1 MEVTLTIEGKEKK
14 FSSGKVYFEALIDLI
29 ELKTRIDIDKLDKKE
44 DIDEFVTFI
53 SHDVFHD
60 QFTPEQFKQG
70 LDVTKWFDTLFG
82 VLSVVQG
89 VLPEAETEEEKN

>member
-29 ELKTRIDIDKLDKKE
+29 EMKTRIDIDKLDKKE
-44 DIDEFVTFI
+44 DIDEFVEFI
-53 SHDVFHD
+53 ACDVFHG
-60 QFTPEQFKQG
+60 QFTAEEFKKG
-70 LDVTKWFDTLFG
+70 LDVNKWFETLFG
-82 VLSVVQG
+82 VLSIVQG